1 MQRHFFGFVIFFFT
15 AADAGRKVALVMIAT
30 GFPGHMRHACT
41 AANVLQPFRIRRI
54 SHRVAPA
61 PALSFSTDP
70 MTSSPLD
77 LQSVQTLPQLLAYR
91 AASTPDAEAY
101 RAFDPSVQA
110 WVSLTWAQAAQRVH
124 EWSQAL
130 AAMQLPAAARVAI
143 LLPNSLNAMCAD
155 QSALATGGVPVPLH
169 AIDNPGS
176 IAYILADCEASM
188 LIVGQA
194 AQWVKIQAVGM
205 PFPALRAVVVT
216 DEDPAWEP
224 SPAAS
229 STSITTSTAAGAA
242 PGPAVGSLA
251 QWLAGAAHAGNAA
264 PVTAPGAHDLAA
276 IVYTSGTT
284 GKPKGV
290 MLTHDNVVSD
300 VKAVMD
306 CIAPTVDDVF
316 LSFLPLS
323 HTFERTGGYYLP
335 IAAGSCVAYA
345 RSVQLLADDLKTV
358 RPTILV
364 SVPRIYERIHAK
376 LLEKLASSPWKMQL
390 YEAAQTKGWT
400 RFCATQN
407 LPAPDPA
414 EAQAAGWMAAL
425 PWPLLQA
432 LVAKPLL
439 AQFGGRVRVAV
450 SGGAPLSP
458 TIAKCFLGLGL
469 PLIQGYG
476 MTETAPVVSV
486 NTLNDNDPGCVGKAL
501 PGVEVRIGDNHE
513 LQVRGPIVMKGYWK
527 RPEDTARILSP
538 DGWLGTG
545 DQAEIVNGRIYIKGR
560 IKEIIVTST
569 GEKVPPGDLELA
581 ILADPLLEQA
591 FVVGE
596 NRPFIACV
604 AVLKPGEWQRLAADL
619 GLNAEDPASLNNPSV
634 HRAVLARI
642 EKNTAS
648 FARYAV
654 PRAVHLTLTPWTIEN
669 TFMTPTLKLKR
680 SNLMAFF
687 AQAIEGMY
695 QKPGGR

>member
-1 MQRHFFGFVIFFFT
+1 MRGAKGS
-15 AADAGRKVALVMIAT
+15 AAIIPRVSTEAHGLLPFAFLAQLMNPTPSDIAG
-30 GFPGHMRHACT
+30 
-41 AANVLQPFRIRRI
+41 
-54 SHRVAPA
+54 
-61 PALSFSTDP
+61 
-70 MTSSPLD
+70 
-77 LQSVQTLPQLLAYR
+77 VQTLPQLLAYR
-91 AASTPDAEAY
+91 VARTPEGEAY
-101 RAFDPSVQA
+101 RAFDAATQSWA
-110 WVSLTWAQAAQRVH
+110 SLTWAQAAQRVDP
-124 EWSQAL
+124 WARAL
-130 AAMQLPAAARVAI
+130 AALQLPAAARVAI
-143 LLPNSLNAMCAD
+143 LLPNGLHALCAD
-155 QSALATGGVPVPLH
+155 QAALATGCVPVPLH
-169 AIDNPGS
+169 AIDNAGS
-176 IAYILADCEASM
+176 IAYILSDCEASV

-194 AQWVKIQAVGM
+194 EQWERIRAVGSAL
-205 PFPALRAVVVT
+205 PALRAVIVT
-216 DEDPAWEP
+216 DEGDAWAPPAVRR
-224 SPAAS
+224 
-229 STSITTSTAAGAA
+229 G
-242 PGPAVGSLA
+242 GPAVGSLT
-251 QWLAGAAHAGNAA
+251 QWLAGAAAQAGREAM
-264 PVTAPGAHDLAA
+264 PPPPGPDDLAA

-290 MLTHDNVVSD
+290 MLTHRNVVSD
-300 VKAVMD
+300 VKAALGR
-306 CIAPTVDDVF
+306 IAPRADDVF

-335 IAAGSCVAYA
+335 MAAGSCVAYA
-345 RSVQLLADDLKTV
+345 RSVAQLAEDLKTV
-358 RPTILV
+358 QPTVLV

-376 LLEKLASSPWKMQL
+376 LLEKLAASPWKMQL
-390 YEAAQTKGWT
+390 FEAAQSKGWA
-400 RFCATQN
+400 RFRAAQG
-407 LPAPDPA
+407 LPEPSDE
-414 EAQAAGWMAAL
+414 EAADSAKAAGWMAAL

-469 PLIQGYG
+469 PLVQGYG

-486 NTLNDNDPGCVGKAL
+486 NALEDNDPACVGRAL
-501 PGVEVRIGDNHE
+501 PGVEVRIGENRE

-527 RPEDTARILSP
+527 RPEDTARILSA

-545 DQAEIVNGRIYIKGR
+545 DQADILDGRIFIRGR

-581 ILADPLLEQA
+581 LLADPLLEQA

-604 AVLKPGEWQRLAADL
+604 AVVQPDEWQRLAADL
-619 GLNAEDPASLNNPSV
+619 GLPSQDEASLNHPSV

-648 FARYAV
+648 FPRYAV
-654 PRAVHLTLTPWTIEN
+654 PRAVHLTREPWTIEN

-680 SNLMAFF
+680 ANLMAHFVD
-687 AQAIEGMY
+687 AIEGMY
-695 QKPGGR
+695 QRPAGR

>member
-1 MQRHFFGFVIFFFT
+1 MT
-15 AADAGRKVALVMIAT
+15 PSPADIA
-30 GFPGHMRHACT
+30 
-41 AANVLQPFRIRRI
+41 
-54 SHRVAPA
+54 
-61 PALSFSTDP
+61 
-70 MTSSPLD
+70 
-77 LQSVQTLPQLLAYR
+77 SVCTLPQLLAYR
-91 AASTPDAEAY
+91 AARTPNSEAY
-101 RAFDPSVQA
+101 RAFDTTSQA
-110 WVSLTWAQAAQRVH
+110 WTSLTWAETAQRVGT
-124 EWSQAL
+124 WAQAL
-130 AAMQLPAAARVAI
+130 AAMQLPAAARIAI
-143 LLPNSLNAMCAD
+143 LLPNGLNAMCAD
-155 QSALATGGVPVPLH
+155 QATLATGCVPVPLH

-188 LIVGQA
+188 LFVSHVE
-194 AQWVKIQAVGM
+194 QWEKIQAVGT
-205 PFPALRAVVVT
+205 PFPALRAVVIT
-216 DEDPAWEP
+216 DDGASLTAIPA
-224 SPAAS
+224 S
-229 STSITTSTAAGAA
+229 GD
-242 PGPAVGSLA
+242 GPAVGSLA
-251 QWLAGAAHAGNAA
+251 QWLAGATHAGSATVPKA
-264 PVTAPGAHDLAA
+264 PEADDLAA

-290 MLTHDNVVSD
+290 MLTHHNVISD
-300 VKAVMD
+300 VKAVLER
-306 CIAPTVDDVF
+306 IAPTAEDVF

-345 RSVQLLADDLKTV
+345 RSVPQLAEDLKTV
-358 RPTILV
+358 RPTVLV

-376 LLEKLASSPWKMQL
+376 LLEKLSPTPWKMQL
-390 YEAAQTKGWT
+390 YEAAQNKGWA
-400 RFCATQN
+400 RFCAAQG
-407 LPAPDPA
+407 LPTPTPDA
-414 EAQAAGWMAAL
+414 NSQAAGWMAAL
-425 PWPLLQA
+425 PWPVLQA

-486 NTLNDNDPGCVGKAL
+486 NALDDNDPACVGKAL
-501 PGVEVRIGDNHE
+501 PGVEVRIGENRE

-527 RPEDTARILSP
+527 RPEDTAKILNA

-569 GEKVPPGDLELA
+569 GEKIPPGDLELA
-581 ILADPLLEQA
+581 LLADPLLEQA

-604 AVLKPGEWQRLAADL
+604 AVLKRDEWQRLAGDL
-619 GLNAEDPASLNNPSV
+619 GLSAQDADSLNHPSV

-654 PRAVHLTLTPWTIEN
+654 PRAVHLTLEPWTIEN

-680 SNLMAFF
+680 NNLMAHF
-687 AQAIEGMY
+687 AEAIEGMY
-695 QKPGGR
+695 QKPGR

>member
-1 MQRHFFGFVIFFFT
+1 
-15 AADAGRKVALVMIAT
+15 
-30 GFPGHMRHACT
+30 
-41 AANVLQPFRIRRI
+41 
-54 SHRVAPA
+54 
-61 PALSFSTDP
+61 
-70 MTSSPLD
+70 MTSTPPPD
-77 LQSVQTLPQLLAYR
+77 IASVQTLPQLLAYR
-91 AASTPDAEAY
+91 AARTPHAEAY
-101 RAFDPSVQA
+101 RAFDAASQS
-110 WVSLTWAQAAQRVH
+110 WSSLTWAQTAARVH
-124 EWSQAL
+124 TWAQSL

-143 LLPNSLNAMCAD
+143 LLPNGLNALCAD
-155 QSALATGGVPVPLH
+155 QATLATGCVPVPLH

-176 IAYILADCEASM
+176 IAYILADCEASV
-188 LIVGQA
+188 LIVSQA
-194 AQWVKIQAVGM
+194 EQWKRIVAVGT
-205 PFPALRAVVVT
+205 PFPALRAVVITDTQVPVT
-216 DEDPAWEP
+216 PPPGPE
-224 SPAAS
+224 
-229 STSITTSTAAGAA
+229 
-242 PGPAVGSLA
+242 PGPAIGTLA
-251 QWLAGAAHAGNAA
+251 QWLDGAAHAAGAPA
-264 PVTAPGAHDLAA
+264 PVPPQAHDLAA

-290 MLTHDNVVSD
+290 MLTHRNVVSD
-300 VKAVMD
+300 VKAVLER
-306 CIAPTVDDVF
+306 IAPTVDDVF

-335 IAAGSCVAYA
+335 MAAGSCVVYA
-345 RSVQLLADDLKTV
+345 RSVAQLAEDLKTV
-358 RPTILV
+358 RPTVLV

-376 LLEKLASSPWKMQL
+376 LLEKLSPTPWKMQL
-390 YEAAQTKGWT
+390 YEAAQNKGWA
-400 RFCATQN
+400 RFCAAQG
-407 LPAPDPA
+407 LPAPSASDS
-414 EAQAAGWMAAL
+414 QAAGWMAAL
-425 PWPLLQA
+425 PWPVLQA

-469 PLIQGYG
+469 PLVQGYG

-486 NTLNDNDPGCVGKAL
+486 NSLDDNDPAYVGKAL
-501 PGVEVRIGDNHE
+501 PGVEVRIGDNRE

-527 RPEDTARILSP
+527 RPEDTARILGP

-545 DQAEIVNGRIYIKGR
+545 DQADIVNGRIYIKGR

-581 ILADPLLEQA
+581 LLADPLLEQA

-604 AVLKPGEWQRLAADL
+604 AVLNPGDWQRLAADL
-619 GLNAEDPASLNNPSV
+619 GLPPQAADSLNHPSV

-654 PRAVHLTLTPWTIEN
+654 PRTVHLTLEPWTVEN

-680 SNLMAFF
+680 NNLMAHF
-687 AQAIEGMY
+687 AEAIEGMY
-695 QKPGGR
+695 QKPGR

>member
-1 MQRHFFGFVIFFFT
+1 MAFAPNDFHIRVPPVP
-15 AADAGRKVALVMIAT
+15 AD
-30 GFPGHMRHACT
+30 
-41 AANVLQPFRIRRI
+41 PFR
-54 SHRVAPA
+54 
-61 PALSFSTDP
+61 TEP
-70 MTSSPLD
+70 MTSPLLD
-77 LQSVQTLPQLLAYR
+77 LHSVQTLPQLLAYR
-91 AASTPDAEAY
+91 AACTPDAEAY
-101 RAFDPSVQA
+101 RAFDPSVHA
-110 WVSLTWAQAAQRVH
+110 WVSLTWSQAAQRVN

-130 AAMQLPAAARVAI
+130 TAMQLPAAARVAI

-155 QSALATGGVPVPLH
+155 QSTLAIGGVPVPLH

-176 IAYILADCEASM
+176 IAYILEDCEASM
-188 LIVGQA
+188 LIVA
-194 AQWVKIQAVGM
+194 KAEQWEKIQAVGTS
-205 PFPALRAVVVT
+205 FPALRAVVVT
-216 DEDPAWEP
+216 DEDASWVP
-224 SPAAS
+224 SPTA
-229 STSITTSTAAGAA
+229 TTTNTAAAGAA
-242 PGPAVGSLA
+242 AAPAAPLVGSLV
-251 QWLAGAAHAGNAA
+251 QWLAGTAHAANVAPAA
-264 PVTAPGAHDLAA
+264 APGAHDLAT

-290 MLTHDNVVSD
+290 MLTHHNVISD

-306 CIAPTVDDVF
+306 YIAPTADDVF

-335 IAAGSCVAYA
+335 IASGSCVAYA
-345 RSVQLLADDLKTV
+345 RSVQLLAEDLKTV

-364 SVPRIYERIHAK
+364 SVPRIYERVHAK
-376 LLEKLASSPWKMQL
+376 LLEKLAPSPWKMQL
-390 YEAAQTKGWT
+390 YEAAQSKGWA

-407 LPAPDPA
+407 LPPA
-414 EAQAAGWMAAL
+414 DARAAGWMNAL
-425 PWPLLQA
+425 PWPLLHA

-476 MTETAPVVSV
+476 MTETSPVVSV
-486 NTLNDNDPGCVGKAL
+486 NTLHDNDPGCVGKAL
-501 PGVEVRIGDNHE
+501 PGVEVRIGDNRE

-527 RPEDTARILSP
+527 RPEDTARILSA

-569 GEKVPPGDLELA
+569 GEKIPPGDLELA
-581 ILADPLLEQA
+581 LLADPLLEQA

-604 AVLKPGEWQRLAADL
+604 AVLKQSEWQRLAADL
-619 GLNAEDPASLNNPSV
+619 GLSAQDPASLNHSSV

-642 EKNTAS
+642 EKNTGS
-648 FARYAV
+648 FPRYAV
-654 PRAVHLTLTPWTIEN
+654 PRAVHLTLAPWTIEN

-680 SNLMAFF
+680 NNLTGHF

-695 QKPGGR
+695 QKQVR

>member
-1 MQRHFFGFVIFFFT
+1 
-15 AADAGRKVALVMIAT
+15 
-30 GFPGHMRHACT
+30 
-41 AANVLQPFRIRRI
+41 
-54 SHRVAPA
+54 
-61 PALSFSTDP
+61 
-70 MTSSPLD
+70 MTSTPAD
-77 LQSVQTLPQLLAYR
+77 IASVQTLPQLLAYR
-91 AASTPDAEAY
+91 AARTPQAEAY
-101 RAFDPSVQA
+101 RAFDSSRQA
-110 WVSLTWAQAAQRVH
+110 WASLTWAQTAERVNT
-124 EWSQAL
+124 WAQAL
-130 AAMQLPAAARVAI
+130 AAMQLPPAARVAI
-143 LLPNSLNAMCAD
+143 LLPNGLNAMCAD
-155 QSALATGGVPVPLH
+155 QATLATGGVPVPLH

-188 LIVGQA
+188 LIVSQA
-194 AQWVKIQAVGM
+194 AQWEKIRAVGT
-205 PFPALRAVVVT
+205 PFPALRAVVIT
-216 DEDPAWEP
+216 DDDDAFKPTPA
-224 SPAAS
+224 
-229 STSITTSTAAGAA
+229 SIDS
-242 PGPAVGSLA
+242 PAVGWLA
-251 QWLAGAAHAGNAA
+251 QWLTGAGQTGA
-264 PVTAPGAHDLAA
+264 PTTGMGPQADDLAA

-290 MLTHDNVVSD
+290 MLTHRNVVSD
-300 VKAVMD
+300 VKAVLER
-306 CIAPTVDDVF
+306 IAPTADDVF

-345 RSVQLLADDLKTV
+345 RSVAQLAEDLKTI
-358 RPTILV
+358 RPTVLV

-376 LLEKLASSPWKMQL
+376 LIEKLSPTPWKMQL
-390 YEAAQTKGWT
+390 YEAAQNKGWA
-400 RFCATQN
+400 RFCAAQR
-407 LPAPDPA
+407 LPAPTPDA
-414 EAQAAGWMAAL
+414 SSQAAGWMAAL
-425 PWPLLQA
+425 PWPVLQA

-439 AQFGGRVRVAV
+439 APFGGRVRVAV

-486 NTLNDNDPGCVGKAL
+486 NALDDNDPACVGEAL

-545 DQAEIVNGRIYIKGR
+545 DQADIVNGRIYIKGR

-569 GEKVPPGDLELA
+569 GEKIPPGDLELA
-581 ILADPLLEQA
+581 LLADPLLEQA

-604 AVLKPGEWQRLAADL
+604 AVLNAGEWQRLAADL
-619 GLNAEDPASLNNPSV
+619 GLNPQAADSLNHPSV
-634 HRAVLARI
+634 HHAVLARI

-654 PRAVHLTLTPWTIEN
+654 PRTVHLTLEPWTIEN

-680 SNLMAFF
+680 NNLMAHF
-687 AQAIEGMY
+687 AEAIEGMY
-695 QKPGGR
+695 QKPGR

>member
-1 MQRHFFGFVIFFFT
+1 MT
-15 AADAGRKVALVMIAT
+15 SAT
-30 GFPGHMRHACT
+30 TPT
-41 AANVLQPFRIRRI
+41 RI
-54 SHRVAPA
+54 S
-61 PALSFSTDP
+61 D
-70 MTSSPLD
+70 
-77 LQSVQTLPQLLAYR
+77 VQTLPQLLAFRVGQTPQREAFR
-91 AASTPDAEAY
+91 AYDTASQSWQSLNWE
-101 RAFDPSVQA
+101 QA
-110 WVSLTWAQAAQRVH
+110 AGRIATWAQA
-124 EWSQAL
+124 L
-130 AAMQLPAAARVAI
+130 AALQLPPAARVAI
-143 LLPNSLNAMCAD
+143 LLPNGLHAMCAD
-155 QSALATGGVPVPLH
+155 QATLATGCVPVPLH

-194 AQWVKIQAVGM
+194 EQWEKIRAVGT
-205 PFPALRAVVVT
+205 PFPALRAVVIT
-216 DEDPAWEP
+216 DDDTSTF
-224 SPAAS
+224 SPTAAS
-229 STSITTSTAAGAA
+229 AD
-242 PGPAVGSLA
+242 GPAVGSLV
-251 QWLAGAAHAGNAA
+251 QWLAGAGAA
-264 PVTAPGAHDLAA
+264 PALTTTPPGADDLAA

-290 MLTHDNVVSD
+290 MLTHRNVVSD
-300 VKAVMD
+300 VKAVLD
-306 CIAPTVDDVF
+306 RIAPTVDDVF

-345 RSVQLLADDLKTV
+345 RSVAQLAEDLKTV
-358 RPTILV
+358 RPTVLV

-376 LLEKLASSPWKMQL
+376 LLEKLSPTPWKMQL
-390 YEAAQTKGWT
+390 YEAAQNKGWA
-400 RFCATQN
+400 RFCAAQG
-407 LPAPDPA
+407 LPTPA
-414 EAQAAGWMAAL
+414 ASEGQAAGWMAAL

-486 NTLNDNDPGCVGKAL
+486 NSLDDNDPACVGKAL
-501 PGVEVRIGDNHE
+501 PGVEVRIGDNRE

-527 RPEDTARILSP
+527 RPEDTAKILSP

-545 DQAEIVNGRIYIKGR
+545 DQAEIVNGRIYIMGR

-581 ILADPLLEQA
+581 MLADPLLEQT

-604 AVLKPGEWQRLAADL
+604 AVLKGDEWQRLAADL
-619 GLNAEDPASLNNPSV
+619 GLPAQDAASLNHPSV

-654 PRAVHLTLTPWTIEN
+654 PRAVHCTLEPWTIEN

-680 SNLMAFF
+680 NNLMAHF
-687 AQAIEGMY
+687 AEAIEGMY

>member
-1 MQRHFFGFVIFFFT
+1 
-15 AADAGRKVALVMIAT
+15 
-30 GFPGHMRHACT
+30 
-41 AANVLQPFRIRRI
+41 
-54 SHRVAPA
+54 
-61 PALSFSTDP
+61 
-70 MTSSPLD
+70 MTSFLPD
-77 LQSVQTLPQLLAYR
+77 LASVETLPQLLAYR
-91 AASTPDAEAY
+91 TARTPDAEAY
-101 RAFDPSVQA
+101 RAFDTPTQA
-110 WVSLTWAQAAQRVH
+110 WISLTWAQTAQRVAQ
-124 EWSQAL
+124 WSQAM
-130 AAMQLPAAARVAI
+130 AAMQMPAAARVAI
-143 LLPNSLNAMCAD
+143 LLPNGLNAMCAD
-155 QSALATGGVPVPLH
+155 QSTLATGCVPVPLH

-194 AQWVKIQAVGM
+194 AQWEKIRGVGT
-205 PFPALRAVVVT
+205 PFPALRAVVIT
-216 DEDPAWEP
+216 DEDAVLAP
-224 SPAAS
+224 SAA
-229 STSITTSTAAGAA
+229 TAD
-242 PGPAVGSLA
+242 GPAVGTLA
-251 QWLAGAAHAGNAA
+251 QWLAGAAEAT
-264 PVTAPGAHDLAA
+264 PVATPTPPGPDDLAA
-276 IVYTSGTT
+276 LVYTSGTT

-290 MLTHDNVVSD
+290 MLTHRNVVSD
-300 VKAVMD
+300 VKAVLER
-306 CIAPTVDDVF
+306 IVPTVDDMF

-345 RSVQLLADDLKTV
+345 RSVPLLAEDLKTV
-358 RPTILV
+358 RPTVLV

-376 LLEKLASSPWKMQL
+376 LLEKLSPSPWKMQL
-390 YEAAQTKGWT
+390 YEAAQAKGWR
-400 RFCATQN
+400 RFCAQQG
-407 LPAPDPA
+407 LPAPKVDEGNA
-414 EAQAAGWMAAL
+414 GGWMAAL

-486 NTLNDNDPGCVGKAL
+486 NALTDNDPACVGKAL
-501 PGVEVRIGDNHE
+501 PGVEVRIGENRE
-513 LQVRGPIVMKGYWK
+513 LQVRGPIVMRGYWK
-527 RPEDTARILSP
+527 RPDDTAKILGP

-545 DQAEIVNGRIYIKGR
+545 DQAEIVHGRIYIRGR

-581 ILADPLLEQA
+581 LLADPALEQA

-604 AVLKPGEWQRLAADL
+604 AVLKPGEWQRMAADL
-619 GLNAEDPASLNNPSV
+619 GLNPQEAGSLNHASV
-634 HRAVLARI
+634 HRAVLARM

-648 FARYAV
+648 FPRYAV

-669 TFMTPTLKLKR
+669 TFLTPTLKLKR
-680 SNLMAFF
+680 NNLTAHFSE
-687 AQAIEGMY
+687 AIEGIY
-695 QKPGGR
+695 QKSAGR

>member
-1 MQRHFFGFVIFFFT
+1 
-15 AADAGRKVALVMIAT
+15 
-30 GFPGHMRHACT
+30 
-41 AANVLQPFRIRRI
+41 
-54 SHRVAPA
+54 
-61 PALSFSTDP
+61 
-70 MTSSPLD
+70 MTSTPAD
-77 LQSVQTLPQLLAYR
+77 IASVQTLPQLLAYR
-91 AASTPDAEAY
+91 AARTPQAEAY
-101 RAFDPSVQA
+101 RAFDSSRQA
-110 WVSLTWAQAAQRVH
+110 WASLTWAQTAERVNT
-124 EWSQAL
+124 WAQAL
-130 AAMQLPAAARVAI
+130 AAMQLPPAARVAI
-143 LLPNSLNAMCAD
+143 LLPNGLHAMCAD
-155 QSALATGGVPVPLH
+155 QATLATGGVPVPLH

-188 LIVGQA
+188 LIVSQA
-194 AQWVKIQAVGM
+194 EQWEKIRAVGT
-205 PFPALRAVVVT
+205 PFPALRAVVIT
-216 DEDPAWEP
+216 DDDDAFKPTPA
-224 SPAAS
+224 
-229 STSITTSTAAGAA
+229 SIDS
-242 PGPAVGSLA
+242 PAVGSLA
-251 QWLAGAAHAGNAA
+251 QWLTGAGQTGA
-264 PVTAPGAHDLAA
+264 PTTGMGPQADDLAA

-290 MLTHDNVVSD
+290 MLTHRNVVSD
-300 VKAVMD
+300 VKAVLER
-306 CIAPTVDDVF
+306 IAPTVDDVF

-345 RSVQLLADDLKTV
+345 RSVAQLAEDLKTI
-358 RPTILV
+358 RPTVLV

-376 LLEKLASSPWKMQL
+376 LIEKLSPTPWKMQL
-390 YEAAQTKGWT
+390 YEAAQNKGWA
-400 RFCATQN
+400 RFCAAQR
-407 LPAPDPA
+407 LPAPTPDA
-414 EAQAAGWMAAL
+414 SSQAAGWMAAL
-425 PWPLLQA
+425 PWPVLQA

-486 NTLNDNDPGCVGKAL
+486 NGLDDNDPACVGKAL

-527 RPEDTARILSP
+527 RPEDTVKILSS

-545 DQAEIVNGRIYIKGR
+545 DQADIVNGRIYIKGR

-569 GEKVPPGDLELA
+569 GEKIPPGDLELA
-581 ILADPLLEQA
+581 LLADPLLEQA

-604 AVLKPGEWQRLAADL
+604 AVLNAGEWQRLAADL
-619 GLNAEDPASLNNPSV
+619 GLNPQAADSLNHPSV

-654 PRAVHLTLTPWTIEN
+654 PRTVHLTLDPWTIEN

-680 SNLMAFF
+680 NNLMAHF
-687 AQAIEGMY
+687 AEAIEGMY
-695 QKPGGR
+695 QKPGR

>member
-1 MQRHFFGFVIFFFT
+1 MTF
-15 AADAGRKVALVMIAT
+15 APPDIA
-30 GFPGHMRHACT
+30 
-41 AANVLQPFRIRRI
+41 
-54 SHRVAPA
+54 
-61 PALSFSTDP
+61 
-70 MTSSPLD
+70 
-77 LQSVQTLPQLLAYR
+77 SVQTLPQLLAYR
-91 AASTPDAEAY
+91 AARTPNSEAY
-101 RAFDPSVQA
+101 RAFDTSSQA
-110 WVSLTWAQAAQRVH
+110 WTSLTWAETAQRVGT
-124 EWSQAL
+124 WAQAL
-130 AAMQLPAAARVAI
+130 AAMQLPAAARIAI
-143 LLPNSLNAMCAD
+143 LLPNGLNAMCAD
-155 QSALATGGVPVPLH
+155 QATLATGCVPVPLH

-188 LIVGQA
+188 LFVSHVE
-194 AQWVKIQAVGM
+194 QWEKIQAVGT
-205 PFPALRAVVVT
+205 PFPALRAVVIT
-216 DEDPAWEP
+216 DDGASLTAIPA
-224 SPAAS
+224 S
-229 STSITTSTAAGAA
+229 GD
-242 PGPAVGSLA
+242 GPAVGSLA
-251 QWLAGAAHAGNAA
+251 QWLAGATHAGSATVPKA
-264 PVTAPGAHDLAA
+264 PEADDLAA

-290 MLTHDNVVSD
+290 MLTHHNVISD
-300 VKAVMD
+300 VKAVLER
-306 CIAPTVDDVF
+306 IAPTAEDVF

-345 RSVQLLADDLKTV
+345 RSVPQLAEDLKTV
-358 RPTILV
+358 RPTVLV

-376 LLEKLASSPWKMQL
+376 LLEKLSPTPWKMQL
-390 YEAAQTKGWT
+390 YEAAQNKGWA
-400 RFCATQN
+400 RFCAAQG
-407 LPAPDPA
+407 LPTPTPDA
-414 EAQAAGWMAAL
+414 NSQAAGWMAAL
-425 PWPLLQA
+425 PWPVLQA

-486 NTLNDNDPGCVGKAL
+486 NALDDNDPACVGKAL
-501 PGVEVRIGDNHE
+501 PGVEVRIGDNRE

-527 RPEDTARILSP
+527 RPEDTAKILSA

-569 GEKVPPGDLELA
+569 GEKIPPGDLELA
-581 ILADPLLEQA
+581 LLADPLLEQA

-604 AVLKPGEWQRLAADL
+604 AVLKRDEWQRLAGDL
-619 GLNAEDPASLNNPSV
+619 GLSTQDADSLNHPSV

-680 SNLMAFF
+680 NNLMAHF
-687 AQAIEGMY
+687 AEAIEGMY

>member
-1 MQRHFFGFVIFFFT
+1 
-15 AADAGRKVALVMIAT
+15 
-30 GFPGHMRHACT
+30 
-41 AANVLQPFRIRRI
+41 
-54 SHRVAPA
+54 
-61 PALSFSTDP
+61 
-70 MTSSPLD
+70 
-77 LQSVQTLPQLLAYR
+77 
-91 AASTPDAEAY
+91 
-101 RAFDPSVQA
+101 
-110 WVSLTWAQAAQRVH
+110 
-124 EWSQAL
+124 
-130 AAMQLPAAARVAI
+130 
-143 LLPNSLNAMCAD
+143 
-155 QSALATGGVPVPLH
+155 
-169 AIDNPGS
+169 
-176 IAYILADCEASM
+176 M
-188 LIVGQA
+188 LIVSQA
-194 AQWVKIQAVGM
+194 AQWEKIRAVGT
-205 PFPALRAVVVT
+205 PFPALRAVVIT
-216 DEDPAWEP
+216 DDDDAFKPTPA
-224 SPAAS
+224 
-229 STSITTSTAAGAA
+229 SIDS
-242 PGPAVGSLA
+242 PAVGSLA
-251 QWLAGAAHAGNAA
+251 QWLTGAGQTGA
-264 PVTAPGAHDLAA
+264 PTTGMGPQADDLAA

-290 MLTHDNVVSD
+290 MLTHRNVVSD
-300 VKAVMD
+300 VKAVLER
-306 CIAPTVDDVF
+306 IAPTVDDVF

-345 RSVQLLADDLKTV
+345 RSVAQLAEDLKTI
-358 RPTILV
+358 RPTVLV

-376 LLEKLASSPWKMQL
+376 LLEKLSPTPWKMQL
-390 YEAAQTKGWT
+390 YEAAQNKGWA
-400 RFCATQN
+400 RFCAAQR
-407 LPAPDPA
+407 LPAPTPDA
-414 EAQAAGWMAAL
+414 SSQAAGWMAAL
-425 PWPLLQA
+425 PWPVLQA

-486 NTLNDNDPGCVGKAL
+486 NALDDNDPACVGKAL

-545 DQAEIVNGRIYIKGR
+545 DQADIVNGRIYIKGR

-569 GEKVPPGDLELA
+569 GEKIPPGDLELA
-581 ILADPLLEQA
+581 LLADPLLEQA

-604 AVLKPGEWQRLAADL
+604 AVLNAGEWQRLAADL
-619 GLNAEDPASLNNPSV
+619 GLNPQAADSLNHPSV

-654 PRAVHLTLTPWTIEN
+654 PRTVHLTLDPWTIEN

-680 SNLMAFF
+680 NNLMAHF
-687 AQAIEGMY
+687 AEAIEGMY
-695 QKPGGR
+695 QKPGR

>member
-1 MQRHFFGFVIFFFT
+1 
-15 AADAGRKVALVMIAT
+15 
-30 GFPGHMRHACT
+30 
-41 AANVLQPFRIRRI
+41 
-54 SHRVAPA
+54 
-61 PALSFSTDP
+61 
-70 MTSSPLD
+70 MTSTPAD
-77 LQSVQTLPQLLAYR
+77 IASVQTLPQLLAYR
-91 AASTPDAEAY
+91 AARTPQAEAY
-101 RAFDPSVQA
+101 RAFDSSRQA
-110 WVSLTWAQAAQRVH
+110 WASLTWAQTAERVNT
-124 EWSQAL
+124 WAQAL
-130 AAMQLPAAARVAI
+130 AAMQLPPAARVAI
-143 LLPNSLNAMCAD
+143 LLPNGLNAMCAD
-155 QSALATGGVPVPLH
+155 QATLATGGVPVPLH

-188 LIVGQA
+188 LIVSQA
-194 AQWVKIQAVGM
+194 EQWEKIRAVGT
-205 PFPALRAVVVT
+205 PFPALRAVVIT
-216 DEDPAWEP
+216 DDDDAFKPTPA
-224 SPAAS
+224 
-229 STSITTSTAAGAA
+229 SIDS
-242 PGPAVGSLA
+242 PAVGSLA
-251 QWLAGAAHAGNAA
+251 QWLTGAAQTGTPTTGMGPQAD
-264 PVTAPGAHDLAA
+264 DLAA

-290 MLTHDNVVSD
+290 MLTHRNVVSD
-300 VKAVMD
+300 VKAVLER
-306 CIAPTVDDVF
+306 IAPTVDDVF

-345 RSVQLLADDLKTV
+345 RSVAQLAEDLKTV
-358 RPTILV
+358 RPTVLV

-376 LLEKLASSPWKMQL
+376 LIEKLSPTPWKMQL
-390 YEAAQTKGWT
+390 YEAAQNKGWA
-400 RFCATQN
+400 RFCAAQR
-407 LPAPDPA
+407 LPAPTPDA
-414 EAQAAGWMAAL
+414 SSQAAGWMAAL
-425 PWPLLQA
+425 PWPVLQA

-486 NTLNDNDPGCVGKAL
+486 NALDDNDPACVGKAL
-501 PGVEVRIGDNHE
+501 PGVEVRIGDNRE

-527 RPEDTARILSP
+527 RPEDTAKILSP

-545 DQAEIVNGRIYIKGR
+545 DQADIVNGRIYIKGR

-581 ILADPLLEQA
+581 LLADPLLEQA

-604 AVLKPGEWQRLAADL
+604 AVLNAGEWQRLAADL
-619 GLNAEDPASLNNPSV
+619 GLNPRAADSLNHPSV

-654 PRAVHLTLTPWTIEN
+654 PRTVHLTLDPWTIEN

-680 SNLMAFF
+680 NNLMAHF
-687 AQAIEGMY
+687 AEAIEGMY
-695 QKPGGR
+695 QKPGR

>member
-1 MQRHFFGFVIFFFT
+1 
-15 AADAGRKVALVMIAT
+15 
-30 GFPGHMRHACT
+30 
-41 AANVLQPFRIRRI
+41 
-54 SHRVAPA
+54 
-61 PALSFSTDP
+61 
-70 MTSSPLD
+70 MTSTPAD
-77 LQSVQTLPQLLAYR
+77 IASVQTLPQLLAYR
-91 AASTPDAEAY
+91 AARTPQAEAY
-101 RAFDPSVQA
+101 RAFDSSRQA
-110 WVSLTWAQAAQRVH
+110 WASLTWAQTAERVNT
-124 EWSQAL
+124 WAQAL
-130 AAMQLPAAARVAI
+130 AAMQLPPAARVAI
-143 LLPNSLNAMCAD
+143 LLPNGLHAMCAD
-155 QSALATGGVPVPLH
+155 QATLATGGVPVPLH

-188 LIVGQA
+188 LIVSQA
-194 AQWVKIQAVGM
+194 EQWEKIRAVGT
-205 PFPALRAVVVT
+205 PFPALRAVVIT
-216 DEDPAWEP
+216 DDDDAFKPTPA
-224 SPAAS
+224 
-229 STSITTSTAAGAA
+229 SIDS
-242 PGPAVGSLA
+242 PAVGSLA
-251 QWLAGAAHAGNAA
+251 QWLTGAGQRGA
-264 PVTAPGAHDLAA
+264 PTTGMGPQADDLAA

-290 MLTHDNVVSD
+290 MLTHRNVVSD
-300 VKAVMD
+300 VKAVLER
-306 CIAPTVDDVF
+306 IAPTVDDVF

-345 RSVQLLADDLKTV
+345 RSVAQLAEDLKTI
-358 RPTILV
+358 RPTVLV
-364 SVPRIYERIHAK
+364 SVPRIYAK
-376 LLEKLASSPWKMQL
+376 LIEKLSPTPWKMQL
-390 YEAAQTKGWT
+390 YEAAQNKGWA
-400 RFCATQN
+400 RFCAAQR
-407 LPAPDPA
+407 LPAPTPDA
-414 EAQAAGWMAAL
+414 SSQAAGWMAAL
-425 PWPLLQA
+425 PWPVLQA

-486 NTLNDNDPGCVGKAL
+486 NALDDNDPACVGKAL
-501 PGVEVRIGDNHE
+501 PGVQVRIGDNHE

-545 DQAEIVNGRIYIKGR
+545 DQADIVNGRIYIKGR

-569 GEKVPPGDLELA
+569 GEKIPPGDLELA
-581 ILADPLLEQA
+581 LLADPLLEQA

-604 AVLKPGEWQRLAADL
+604 AVLNAGEWQRLAADL
-619 GLNAEDPASLNNPSV
+619 GLNPQAADSLNHPSV

-654 PRAVHLTLTPWTIEN
+654 PRTVHLTLDPWTIEN

-680 SNLMAFF
+680 NNLMAHF
-687 AQAIEGMY
+687 AEAIEGMY
-695 QKPGGR
+695 QKPGR

>member
-1 MQRHFFGFVIFFFT
+1 
-15 AADAGRKVALVMIAT
+15 
-30 GFPGHMRHACT
+30 
-41 AANVLQPFRIRRI
+41 
-54 SHRVAPA
+54 
-61 PALSFSTDP
+61 
-70 MTSSPLD
+70 MTSTPAD
-77 LQSVQTLPQLLAYR
+77 IASVQTLPQLLAYR
-91 AASTPDAEAY
+91 AARTPQAEAY
-101 RAFDPSVQA
+101 RAFDSSRQA
-110 WVSLTWAQAAQRVH
+110 WASLTWAQTAERVNT
-124 EWSQAL
+124 WAQAL
-130 AAMQLPAAARVAI
+130 AAMQLPPAARVAI
-143 LLPNSLNAMCAD
+143 LLPNGLHAMCAD
-155 QSALATGGVPVPLH
+155 QATLATGGVPVPLH

-188 LIVGQA
+188 LIVSQA
-194 AQWVKIQAVGM
+194 AQWEKIRAVGT
-205 PFPALRAVVVT
+205 PFPALRAVVIT
-216 DEDPAWEP
+216 DDDDAFKPTPA
-224 SPAAS
+224 
-229 STSITTSTAAGAA
+229 SIDS
-242 PGPAVGSLA
+242 PAVGSLA
-251 QWLAGAAHAGNAA
+251 QWLTGAGQTGA
-264 PVTAPGAHDLAA
+264 PTTGMGPQADDLAA

-290 MLTHDNVVSD
+290 MLTHRNVVSD
-300 VKAVMD
+300 VKAVLER
-306 CIAPTVDDVF
+306 IAPTVDDVF

-345 RSVQLLADDLKTV
+345 RSVAQLAEDLKTI
-358 RPTILV
+358 RPTVLV

-376 LLEKLASSPWKMQL
+376 LLEKLSPTPWKMQL
-390 YEAAQTKGWT
+390 YEAAQNKGWA
-400 RFCATQN
+400 RFCAAQR
-407 LPAPDPA
+407 LPAPTPDA
-414 EAQAAGWMAAL
+414 SSQAAGWMAAL
-425 PWPLLQA
+425 PWPVLQA

-486 NTLNDNDPGCVGKAL
+486 NALDDNDPACVGKAL

-527 RPEDTARILSP
+527 RPEDTARILST

-545 DQAEIVNGRIYIKGR
+545 DQADIVNGRIHIKGR

-569 GEKVPPGDLELA
+569 GEKIPPGDLELA
-581 ILADPLLEQA
+581 LLADPLLEQA

-604 AVLKPGEWQRLAADL
+604 AVLNPGEWRRLAADL
-619 GLNAEDPASLNNPSV
+619 GLNPQAADSLNHPSV

-654 PRAVHLTLTPWTIEN
+654 PRTVHLTLTPWTIEN

-680 SNLMAFF
+680 INLMTHF
-687 AQAIEGMY
+687 AEAVEGMY
-695 QKPGGR
+695 QKPGR